1 VAGWLL
7 VISVQDAATAHID
20 ASTLYRI
27 LVLRSAVFVVE
38 QNCVYLDPDGRDLE
52 PNARQ
57 LWIERDG
64 DVVATLRLLV
74 DPADGSTGGA
84 TEAPIRIGRVATR
97 ADLRGAGLAAAVVR
111 RALEICEGRVVVL
124 SAQTYLADWYAR
136 FGFVVDGPEFLDDG
150 IPHVPMRRPRRGSFN
165 DQPK

>member
-1 VAGWLL
+1 MT
-7 VISVQDAATAHID
+7 SVQDAATAHLD

-38 QNCVYLDPDGRDLE
+38 QNCVYLDADGRDLE

-57 LWIERDG
+57 VWIERDG

-74 DPADGSTGGA
+74 DPADASAGNA

-97 ADLRGAGLAAAVVR
+97 ADCRGAGLAAALMR
-111 RALEICEGRVVVL
+111 RALELCEGRVVVL

-150 IPHVPMRRPRRGSFN
+150 IPHVPMRRPNRGSVD
-165 DQPK
+165 DQPT